1 MLSKLG
7 WVVMEALRPED
18 PRTLG
23 PYRLRGRLGE
33 GGMGEVFLGVSP
45 SGLRAAVK
53 TVRPEYAFDPGFRDR
68 FRREVAAARRV
79 DSAWTA
85 PIAAADADSD
95 PPWFATEYLTGIP
108 LSEAIATYGP
118 LPERA
123 VRVLGA
129 QLVEA
134 LMAIHR
140 ADLVHRDLKPSN
152 VILGRDRPR
161 VIDFGISRALDFAT
175 HGLTSPGGAIGSP
188 GYMSPEQAAGEE
200 VDQRT
205 DIFALGGVLV
215 YAATGR
221 TPFGSTPQNAMQLLF
236 QIIHGEPKLDEVPES
251 LRGLVAECLA
261 KDPAARPTLDDI
273 LLRTVGGLDDA
284 EAAVAGAWLP
294 PALAAELMRRHNADP
309 TDSLPSAPAPPTAFG
324 TDNAELPPTRAHNGA
339 EGVTDVLHAPPPAP
353 APNAPTAQMP
363 PPRPPAA
370 TMAATNV
377 FEIAHD
383 TGPRTGPAPATTPAA
398 APSGRTR
405 GLSRRSFLIGG
416 AAAGVAAVGG
426 TTGWLLTHSD
436 DSARVAWNTPVGPTA
451 QAFAVV
457 SGKYLVIAGSG
468 AKSQGSQTA
477 GLVVCIDVD
486 SGKQLW
492 TRSTAAPN
500 VNRPVVTEDRVF
512 VNCWAEVGDSSAPSK
527 YHSTIY
533 GISLGT
539 EKDKSAR
546 KEPGTIVWQVEHDS
560 MGVQLG
566 HAATDKVVVVTSP
579 PKDSEPAKTY
589 VYAYDAADGPDGA
602 PVPVYT
608 ADSSAPWLNTPW
620 VEGNTAIV
628 SGTADSY
635 GDFGMLYKVDLTAG
649 SGEVLW
655 TAAKEKD
662 LGPPVVALGRVF
674 VRAPSSQASSSYA
687 EERSLSAVWL
697 ETGETDWRVPD
708 LPAGDARRLVV
719 DVPTATV
726 VVITNGNDQSNKDK
740 VDARIQLYDATTGG
754 VRWDE
759 KPEGLMVSDAA
770 VDGTTLYVSTWP
782 SDLQSGFTKPS
793 ATPTASPG
801 TAPEPPLGS
810 GRVYAFDLKNGR
822 RLWDF
827 PTGTPGELTTPQVAN
842 GVVCVGASS
851 RNGVLAAAFGIDAKT
866 GRQRW
871 KQDFP
876 VGRISGNL
884 SAKGRFHLV
893 VSPGEPADP
902 SATPSA
908 TKTATGTPS
917 TTLPTG
923 PGATVYGLR
932 P

>member
-1 MLSKLG
+1 
-7 WVVMEALRPED
+7 MEALRPDD
-18 PRTLG
+18 PRRLG

-95 PPWFATEYLTGIP
+95 PPWFATEFLTGIP
-108 LSEAIATYGP
+108 LSEAISTYGP

-123 VRVLGA
+123 VAVLAA

-236 QIIHGEPKLDEVPES
+236 QIIHGEPKLDGVPES
-251 LRGLVAECLA
+251 LRGLVTECLA

-284 EAAVAGAWLP
+284 EAAVEGAWLP
-294 PALAAELMRRHNADP
+294 PALAAELVRRQNADP
-309 TDSLPSAPAPPTAFG
+309 TDSLPSVPPPPHATAAYG
-324 TDNAELPPTRAHNGA
+324 IDNDELPPTRAHNGA
-339 EGVTDVLHAPPPAP
+339 EGVTDVLHAPPPGP
-353 APNAPTAQMP
+353 ARTALTTPLP
-363 PPRPPAA
+363 PPRPP
-370 TMAATNV
+370 TSTVAATNV
-377 FEIAHD
+377 FELAHG
-383 TGPRTGPAPATTPAA
+383 TGAAPAP

-405 GLSRRSFLIGG
+405 GLSRRSLLIGG

-426 TTGWLLTHSD
+426 VTGWMLSRSEGSGRL
-436 DSARVAWNTPVGPTA
+436 AWTTPVGPTA
-451 QAFAVV
+451 QTYSVI

-468 AKSQGSQTA
+468 AKSKGAQTA
-477 GLVVCIDVD
+477 GLVVCVDVD
-486 SGKQLW
+486 SGTQLW
-492 TRSTAAPN
+492 TRSTAAPG
-500 VNRPVVTEDRVF
+500 VNRPLVTKDRVF
-512 VNCWAEVGDSSAPSK
+512 VNCWAEVSDSSAPSK

-539 EKDKSAR
+539 EEEKSAR

-560 MGVQLG
+560 LAVHLG
-566 HAATDKVVVVTSP
+566 HTVEDKLVVVTSP
-579 PKDSEPAKTY
+579 PNSSDTAKTY
-589 VYAYDAADGPDGA
+589 VYAYDAADGPDGTPA
-602 PVPVYT
+602 PVYT

-620 VEGNTAIV
+620 VEGGTAVV
-628 SGTADSY
+628 SGIADSY
-635 GDFGMLYKVDLTAG
+635 GDLGMLYKVDLVAG

-655 TAAKEKD
+655 TATKEKN
-662 LGPPVVALGRVF
+662 LGSPVVALGRVF
-674 VRAPSSQASSSYA
+674 VRASSPQASSGYA
-687 EERSLSAVWL
+687 EERSLCAVWL
-697 ETGETDWRVPD
+697 ENGDTDWRVPD

-719 DVPTATV
+719 DAPTATV
-726 VVITNGNDQSNKDK
+726 VVLTNGNDQSGEDK
-740 VDARIQLYDATTGG
+740 LAARIQLYDATTGG
-754 VRWDE
+754 KRCDE
-759 KPEGLMVSDAA
+759 TPECLMISDAV
-770 VDGTTLYVSTWP
+770 VDGTTLFVSTWP
-782 SDLQSGFTKPS
+782 SDLQSGFTKPT
-793 ATPTASPG
+793 ATPTATST
-801 TAPEPPLGS
+801 TAPEQPLTTGW
-810 GRVYAFDLKNGR
+810 VHAFDLKNGTL
-822 RLWDF
+822 LWEF
-827 PTGTPGELTTPQVAN
+827 PTQTPGELTTPQVAN
-842 GVVCVGASS
+842 GVVCVGMSS

-871 KQDFP
+871 KQDFT
-876 VGRISGNL
+876 VGQVSGPL
-884 SAKGRFHLV
+884 SAKGKFHLV
-893 VSPGEPADP
+893 VSPGEAVDP

-908 TKTATGTPS
+908 TRTGTGSPSAAPATGQ
-917 TTLPTG
+917 
-923 PGATVYGLR
+923 GATVYELR